1 MLASTVAMPHATKVA
16 GLPSDEDPS
25 VAAPVSASKPSAP
38 IARVAVPAPA
48 PKTVAPVARVTAAPT
63 PAPAPMA
70 IAVASKRATISLPA
84 MTIMITSAM
93 TQATGSA
100 ASAKGDYIDQMR
112 AAGYNVDLD
121 KYVAM
126 KIQGVTPE
134 FAQSMAT
141 TGFGKPTAD
150 QLVAMKIHGVTPGEV
165 AELKAAGIEAG
176 SYQDLIK
183 YRIFNVSPEF
193 VAGMKAAGYTNLPAK
208 KLVELRIQGVT
219 PEFAK
224 ATKQQWPDA
233 TVDQLVQLRILN
245 INGAFIASAKRH
257 GLEPLTIEKLVKI
270 RISGVL
276 DDEDQKSEKTQ

>member
-1 MLASTVAMPHATKVA
+1 MVYAYAAAFAQASSEA
-16 GLPSDEDPS
+16 G
-25 VAAPVSASKPSAP
+25 AAKS
-38 IARVAVPAPA
+38 
-48 PKTVAPVARVTAAPT
+48 
-63 PAPAPMA
+63 
-70 IAVASKRATISLPA
+70 
-84 MTIMITSAM
+84 
-93 TQATGSA
+93 
-100 ASAKGDYIDQMR
+100 DYIDQMR

-134 FAQSMAT
+134 YARSMAA

-150 QLVAMKIHGVTPGEV
+150 ELIAMKIQGVDPSEV
-165 AELKAAGIEAG
+165 AELKAAGIEPG

-193 VAGMKAAGYTNLPAK
+193 VAGMKAAGYNNLPTK

-233 TVDQLVQLRILN
+233 TVDQLVQLRIFN